1 MSNNMGN
8 NDDLILRG
16 KALKDLRGIQDVLMS
31 QGDPF
36 LAGVINRAIK
46 CIENQPAAPA
56 LIMEPVRAPQWIAVK
71 ECPCDGCKGMN
82 NTGTC
87 GHPSK
92 CVKFA
97 LWLNGK
103 ARETDGQ

>member
-1 MSNNMGN
+1 MAN

-46 CIENQPAAPA
+46 CIENQPAVAA
-56 LIMEPVRAPQWIAVK
+56 EVVHGKWIIDKVNLTA
-71 ECPCDGCKGMN
+71 
-82 NTGTC
+82 TC
-87 GHPSK
+87 SVCGK
-92 CVKFA
+92 K
-97 LWLNGK
+97 LNFSDEMQIDLLLVNELFCYSCG
-103 ARETDGQ
+103 ARMDDVT